1 VISTRLSP
9 NFSDFAI
16 KLLIFFII
24 SLIAGILLIISY
36 YGFLHSKKYQF
47 TGIVGCISFVVYFIY
62 SSDYTLYIDLEHP
75 LRLISITSTMI
86 ATIILLV
93 LSLVF
98 WRKLEV
104 KKD

>member
-1 VISTRLSP
+1 MSTRLSP
-9 NFSDFAI
+9 NFSDVAI
-16 KLLIFFII
+16 KTLIFFII

-36 YGFLHSKKYQF
+36 YGFLHFKKYQF
-47 TGIVGCISFVVYFIY
+47 TGIVGCISFIVYFVY
-62 SSDYTLYIDLEHP
+62 SSDYTLYIDFKHP
-75 LRLISITSTMI
+75 LMYISITSTMI
-86 ATIILLV
+86 ATIILLM

>member
-1 VISTRLSP
+1 MISTRLSP

-16 KLLIFFII
+16 KLLIFFIT

-47 TGIVGCISFVVYFIY
+47 TGIVGCISFIVYFVY
-62 SSDYTLYIDLEHP
+62 SSDYTLYIDFKHP
-75 LRLISITSTMI
+75 LLYISITSTLI
-86 ATIILLV
+86 ASIILLV